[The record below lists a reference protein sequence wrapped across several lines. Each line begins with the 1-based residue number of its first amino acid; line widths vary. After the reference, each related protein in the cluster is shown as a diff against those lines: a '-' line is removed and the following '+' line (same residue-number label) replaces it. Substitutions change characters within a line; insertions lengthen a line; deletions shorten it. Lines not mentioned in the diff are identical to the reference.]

1 MRRNEARTET
11 SERVVFRRDDKLL
24 DGWALNASRGGVRA
38 ILEEKVELG
47 DEFEVRCGGDVW
59 RPGRIVWIQDEP
71 DGVVVGVAY
80 LDARIS
86 TVAPSE
92 LSDAEPAKAD
102 PEPPPTQKS
111 AGTPS
116 KPDAD

>member
-11 SERVVFRRDDKLL
+11 SERVVFRKDDALL
-24 DGWALNASRGGVRA
+24 DGWALNTSRGGVRA

-59 RPGRIVWIQDEP
+59 RPGRVVWIQDEP

-92 LSDAEPAKAD
+92 LVNADDAKEAEPTPA
-102 PEPPPTQKS
+102 TQKS
-111 AGTPS
+111 AGTPP
-116 KPDAD
+116 KTDG

>member
-11 SERVVFRRDDKLL
+11 SERVVFRKDGTLL
-24 DGWALNASRGGVRA
+24 DGWALNTSKGGVRA

-47 DEFEVRCGGDVW
+47 DEFEVRCGADVW
-59 RPGRIVWIQDEP
+59 RPGRVVWIQDEP

-92 LSDAEPAKAD
+92 LADAESTPA
-102 PEPPPTQKS
+102 TQKS
-111 AGTPS
+111 AGTPP
-116 KPDAD
+116 KTDD